1 MTRKFKNELQK
12 AGFLNIGALFH
23 STTGENQTLMKY
35 RKESQIISILDDNQ
49 SEIQDSDLRT
59 PDFAIRVGP
68 CLFPVRS
75 AYPFFF

>member
-1 MTRKFKNELQK
+1 MNFKK

-49 SEIQDSDLRT
+49 SEIQDIT
-59 PDFAIRVGP
+59 FASNTSSS
-68 CLFPVRS
+68 LNLDSKF
-75 AYPFFF
+75 